1 MSSEEFCLRLLNEE
15 KIACVPGS
23 AFGTGGEGYIRISYC
38 YSMEELK
45 KALLGLKKFI
55 NKLLCEYK

>member
-1 MSSEEFCLRLLNEE
+1 M
-15 KIACVPGS
+15 PGG